1 MILSIITI
9 NKDNKSGLERTL
21 NSLKN
26 QINNQV
32 ELIIIDGASKDGSLD
47 VVEEYRSIIHTHI
60 SEKDRGIY
68 NAMNKGVHLAK
79 GDYIYFLNSGDIW
92 NNNTSL
98 SELIKDLKNTDFILC
113 SSIWRYNSFLKLT
126 ERLPGLMNKYD
137 LYDGVCHQ
145 STFVRTELLKKEGF
159 DEKYLTADWQF
170 LFKKIYID
178 KATYGIVNKSVAV
191 YDLNGISSD
200 FKTQDRIKREKRKFL
215 KEHSINLNKSSYFSY
230 CLRSRLILKKIFM
243 IGIWQIQKIKRN

>member
-9 NKDNKSGLERTL
+9 NKDNKSGLQRTL

-26 QINNQV
+26 QINDQV

-47 VVEEYRSIIHTHI
+47 VVEEYKSIIHTHI
-60 SEKDRGIY
+60 SEKDSGIY

-92 NNNTSL
+92 NNKTSL
-98 SELIKDLKNTDFILC
+98 SDLIKDLKNTDFILC

-126 ERLPGLMNKYD
+126 ERLPALMNKYD

-145 STFVRTELLKKEGF
+145 STFVRTNLLKEEQF
-159 DEKYLTADWQF
+159 NETDLTADWQF
-170 LFKKIYID
+170 LFKKIYINN
-178 KATYGIVNKSVAV
+178 ATYGIINKSVAI

-200 FKTQDRIKREKRKFL
+200 FKTQDRIKREKQRFL
-215 KEHSINLNKSSYFSY
+215 KEHSINWNKGKYYLY
-230 CLRSRLILKKIFM
+230 CLRSRLILKKLFM